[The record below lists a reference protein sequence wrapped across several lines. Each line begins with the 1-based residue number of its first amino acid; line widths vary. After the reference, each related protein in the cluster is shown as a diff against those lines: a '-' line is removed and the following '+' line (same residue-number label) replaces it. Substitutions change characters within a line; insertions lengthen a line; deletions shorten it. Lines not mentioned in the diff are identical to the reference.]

1 MFRNNGRNQ
10 HPSTPRKGS
19 GFFGGLGIKSEGIPL
34 RKSRNAAAAASAPSP
49 NPLPPQEQRL
59 AQPIPPKIGIWELP
73 SPSSFSSRRD
83 PIPPSLWELGKKEL
97 NPPKQTL
104 PLHVQLLPPGEA
116 ARETGAHVT
125 DVNRII

>member
-1 MFRNNGRNQ
+1 MLLLLPQ
-10 HPSTPRKGS
+10 HLPQTPSHPRS
-19 GFFGGLGIKSEGIPL
+19 SVWL
-34 RKSRNAAAAASAPSP
+34 NPSP
-49 NPLPPQEQRL
+49 Q
-59 AQPIPPKIGIWELP
+59 KIGIWELP
-73 SPSSFSSRRD
+73 SPSSFSNRRD